1 MCFVPYF
8 RVGFSSLYFK
18 THASCKMMRGVI
30 ENLDRNKYFVVV
42 FALRERHDPPNPNK
56 NVRV

>member
-1 MCFVPYF
+1 
-8 RVGFSSLYFK
+8 
-18 THASCKMMRGVI
+18 MMRGVI